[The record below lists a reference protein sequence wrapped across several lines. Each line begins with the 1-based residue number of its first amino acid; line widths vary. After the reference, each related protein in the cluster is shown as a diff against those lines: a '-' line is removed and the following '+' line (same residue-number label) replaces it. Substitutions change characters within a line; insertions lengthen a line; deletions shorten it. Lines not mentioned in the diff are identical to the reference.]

1 MTELNRRR
9 PFFRPLSSQSVFTP
23 AANARRTPARW
34 PVGDEPSL
42 EEMFA
47 DGHLVRKAITDK
59 HPGWAVMGYCPKEEK
74 HEEV

>member
-1 MTELNRRR
+1 MIDIRYGISKKVRGKRGRTRILTENYGMTLDM
-9 PFFRPLSSQSVFTP
+9 T
-23 AANARRTPARW
+23 
-34 PVGDEPSL
+34 L